1 MKKKKKKQ
9 KGVFRYLLSYVKQYK
24 IYAILT
30 PLIVMIESI
39 IEVLIPKCMSNL
51 IAQGIGTYD
60 NANENIFVPGEFK
73 YVLIWGGVMVLMAII
88 STLTGALGTK
98 FAVTASQGFAKNL
111 RQAQFEAIQHYSFAN
126 TDKFQ
131 TSSLVTRLT
140 TDVTNTASAFQ
151 MSIRLMFRA
160 PVMMVFATIM
170 AFTINPSLSM
180 VYLIAIPIL
189 FVAIMII
196 MILAFPKFRAM
207 LSKFDA
213 MNRDVQ
219 ENLISIRVVK
229 SFVREQHETEKFIDT
244 SSEVRKLQ
252 IGAEKL
258 IALGNPI
265 MNLCMYGSLVVIAFV
280 GGIDIIKGINGMQ
293 YSDLTAFIT
302 YTTQILFS
310 LMMISMFLV
319 NFVLA
324 RASMG
329 RIAEVLQEKPT
340 FTAENNDPSLQL
352 EDGSIVF
359 KDVNFSYKNDANSC
373 VLSNIN
379 LSIKSGETIG
389 IIGGTG
395 SSKSTI
401 VSLIPRLYDV
411 TTGELIVGKHNVKD
425 YKLKTLRDNV
435 SMVLQKNVL
444 FSGTIRENLLWGNE
458 IATNDEIIKVC
469 KISQAHDFITS
480 FPNSYET
487 KLGQGGVNLSG
498 GQKQRICI
506 ARALLKKPRILIL
519 DDSTSAVDTATEGK
533 IRKALINELPNTTKI
548 IIAQRILSIKDADK
562 IIVLNNGE
570 INGYGTNEELMGN
583 NEIYREIYYSQQNTA
598 ME

>member
-180 VYLIAIPIL
+180 VYLVAIPIL

-196 MILAFPKFRAM
+196 MISAFPKFRAM

-340 FTAENNDPSLQL
+340 FTDENNDPSLEL

-359 KDVNFSYKNDANSC
+359 KDVNFSYKNDENSC

-411 TTGELIVGKHNVKD
+411 TTGELIVGNHNVKD

-435 SMVLQKNVL
+435 SVVLQKNVL
-444 FSGTIRENLLWGNE
+444 FSGSIKDNLRWGNQN
-458 IATNDEIIKVC
+458 ATDEEIIKAA
-469 KISQAHDFITS
+469 KLANAHWFVEHLPDGYNTMLTADGS
-480 FPNSYET
+480 
-487 KLGQGGVNLSG
+487 NLSQ
-498 GQKQRICI
+498 GQRQLINI
-506 ARALLKKPRILIL
+506 ARAAVANPPVLIL
-519 DDSTSAVDTATEGK
+519 DEATSSIDTRTE
-533 IRKALINELPNTTKI
+533 ALITKGMDQLMKGRTVFV
-548 IIAQRILSIKDADK
+548 IAHRLSTIRNSDA
-562 IIVLNNGE
+562 IMVLEHGE
-570 INGYGTNEELMGN
+570 IIERGTHEELLKQKG
-583 NEIYREIYYSQQNTA
+583 RYYQLYTGKL
-598 ME
+598 ELD